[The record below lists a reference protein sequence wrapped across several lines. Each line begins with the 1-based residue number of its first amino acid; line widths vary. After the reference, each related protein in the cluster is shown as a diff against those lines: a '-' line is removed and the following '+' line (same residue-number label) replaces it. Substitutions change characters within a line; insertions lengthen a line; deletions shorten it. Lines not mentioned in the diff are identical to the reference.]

1 MLLMKAH
8 NRDAEKPPVRPDS
21 QRQNSANGNLLSKVA
36 ILFSVMALTFSGFA
50 IYQVKQLQAPA
61 PSATKTPQSKINP
74 DASSS
79 TSATTTSPTTS
90 ATTDIATTEPGKLV
104 QLALDNKAEVTLLT
118 AERIQD
124 PDTGNSDVV
133 NVKLRIRRL
142 AENVSAYD
150 FINVGGAVAQE
161 PESTIATYQPVDPIK
176 KSTGPISLQGIRK
189 EASADAYVWL
199 RVPEGVSTLNIRV
212 PGAEVF
218 EAVKIVN

>member
-1 MLLMKAH
+1 MLLMNTR
-8 NRDAEKPPVRPDS
+8 NRDAEKPPVRPES
-21 QRQNSANGNLLSKVA
+21 QRQNSANGHLLSRVA
-36 ILFSVMALTFSGFA
+36 ILFSLMALALSGFA
-50 IYQVKQLQAPA
+50 IYQVKQLQQVTP
-61 PSATKTPQSKINP
+61 PVTSTPQSKINP
-74 DASSS
+74 DTSSPTS
-79 TSATTTSPTTS
+79 TATTSPATS
-90 ATTDIATTEPGKLV
+90 APTEPGKLV

-124 PDTGNSDVV
+124 PDTGNFDVV

-161 PESTIATYQPVDPIK
+161 PESTIATYEPVDPIK

-189 EASADAYVWL
+189 GASVDAYVWL

-212 PGAEVF
+212 PGAEAF
-218 EAVKIVN
+218 EAVKVIN

>member
-1 MLLMKAH
+1 MKAH
-8 NRDAEKPPVRPDS
+8 SRDAEKPPVRPDS

-36 ILFSVMALTFSGFA
+36 ILLSVMALTFSGFA
-50 IYQVKQLQAPA
+50 IYQVKQLQPPA
-61 PSATKTPQSKINP
+61 PSADKTPQSKINP

-79 TSATTTSPTTS
+79 TSAATTSPTTS
-90 ATTDIATTEPGKLV
+90 ATTEPGKLV

-161 PESTIATYQPVDPIK
+161 PESTIATYEPVDPIK

-189 EASADAYVWL
+189 QASADAYVWL

-218 EAVKIVN
+218 EAVKVVN